1 MCLFFS
7 FVYKENIG
15 DFFNMFQRGNMMKV
29 GSFRIALIKEA
40 EDVGRKVVLDVNFS
54 DHKT

>member
-1 MCLFFS
+1 
-7 FVYKENIG
+7 
-15 DFFNMFQRGNMMKV
+15 MKV